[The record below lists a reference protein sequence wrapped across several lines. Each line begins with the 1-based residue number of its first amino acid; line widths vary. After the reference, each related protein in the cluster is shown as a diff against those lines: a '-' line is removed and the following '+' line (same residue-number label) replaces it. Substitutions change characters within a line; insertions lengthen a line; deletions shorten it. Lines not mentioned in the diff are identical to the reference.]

1 MTIHPYST
9 QIAQEHAATPQ
20 RSRLMSR
27 KSKTFRQSF
36 WGALA
41 LFIALIGFSP
51 LADAA
56 AVFLKVANPI
66 KDSADRTLVI
76 VDFLPKAH
84 EAYPGAIPAAVPVV
98 ANTFKFFH
106 NPKIERLV
114 SDYERRYQ
122 FERVA
127 MTSWVGSSVAAYLAD
142 AQIERLLQDPNVK
155 QISQDS
161 FQQLSAPPPWND
173 FNTGME
179 IYSWGRFA
187 INAKYSFQSSN
198 RKVYVID
205 SGSAFHHDLPNVER
219 TNVAC
224 ASGAGG
230 GCEHQI
236 PLGWS
241 ATQYPVVGCYAHAT
255 HVAGIIGAPLNNFGS
270 AGIYPVTNIVSLN
283 VTSANHI
290 TWGGLCSHANTITQS
305 AIANALDYVMHQTL
319 YDTKMSIVNISI
331 NSAGMGITSSGIP
344 EPNWSK
350 VVTLATPMYRYDVR
364 RQYHGAFVA
373 QSAGNG
379 ARPVNGVYP
388 TVGSDACFWNSNGDP
403 AAYRPF
409 VYAPYAIDDD
419 GIMVVGAVNWYGHAV
434 SATEPFTDSF
444 PPVTGV
450 VAPSNY
456 GRCVDVWAPGDAIWA
471 TWGAISGYT
480 DSNQTYSSMALV
492 SGTSM
497 AAPHVA
503 AIAAYLA
510 DVEGLASPAS
520 VEQRI
525 RQLSVQFGGATD
537 PSGQPVKVPQLP

>member
-1 MTIHPYST
+1 MTIHPSST
-9 QIAQEHAATPQ
+9 QIAQEHAATPR

-27 KSKTFRQSF
+27 QSKTFRQSF

-106 NPKIERLV
+106 NPKVERLV

-187 INAKYSFQSSN
+187 VNGKVASSSSS
-198 RKVYVID
+198 RKIYVVD
-205 SGSAFHHDLPNVER
+205 SGVAYHTDFGAGQVTR
-219 TNVAC
+219 TNVSC
-224 ASGAGG
+224 PTGAAGS
-230 GCEHQI
+230 CESETI
-236 PLGWS
+236 GAWTS
-241 ATQYPVVGCYAHAT
+241 YPVIGCYGHAT
-255 HVAGIIGAPLNNFGS
+255 HVAGIIAAPVNSHGTAGVYAGAK
-270 AGIYPVTNIVSLN
+270 IISLN
-283 VTSANHI
+283 VTRALFSAAS
-290 TWGGLCSHANTITQS
+290 GELCSSPYTLTNS
-305 AIANALDYVMHQTL
+305 ALGNALDHIMQQTL
-319 YDTKMSIVNISI
+319 YDTKMSIVNIST
-331 NSAGMGITSSGIP
+331 NSAGMGISSSGIP

-350 VVTLATPMYRYDVR
+350 VVTLATPVYRYDVG

-379 ARPVNGVYP
+379 ARPVNGFAPLVP
-388 TVGSDACFWNSNGDP
+388 SDACLWNSNGAP
-403 AAYRPF
+403 VAYRPLA
-409 VYAPYAIDDD
+409 YAPYSVDYD
-419 GIMVVGAVNWYGHAV
+419 GIMVVGAINKYSGAAIPFSANSIGVNSG
-434 SATEPFTDSF
+434 P
-444 PPVTGV
+444 G
-450 VAPSNY
+450 SNY
-456 GRCVDVWAPGDAIWA
+456 GRCIDIWAPGDAIWSL
-471 TWGAISGYT
+471 WGNIPET
-480 DSNQTYSSMALV
+480 ITSNGIYSNVAQV

-503 AIAAYLA
+503 AAAAYLA
-510 DVEGLASPAS
+510 DVEGLTTPAA

-525 RQLSVQFGGATD
+525 RQLSQQFYGTTD
-537 PSGQPVKVPQLP
+537 PLSPTIPIMVLQLP